1 MFRKY
6 PEFFQDPKIDYPINH
21 PNLNFSDYISLNKQ
35 IIAKYHFDLNHSIDL
50 IIEANSPYELQPKT
64 PIFSEKHPDK
74 IKYGALLIHGLLDTP
89 FIMKDVAK
97 SLQSQ
102 GLLVRSLLLPGHGTV
117 PGALLNVSYKDWLR
131 TVQYG
136 VTSLSKEVE
145 NIILVGF
152 STGAALSLYH
162 TLQNPS
168 QIVGIIMASPAFKIY
183 SKFAFVN
190 NWHRTISWSNSRAKW
205 LFIGREFDYTK
216 YRSIPFNAVSQVYK
230 LTKAIKKIDHKKQP
244 TCPLF
249 MTLSFDD
256 LIVSS
261 KASINYFLGL
271 KNPNNKMILYKTD
284 PHNFND
290 SRIIIQNSS
299 YPELRIINFSHI
311 SLLVAPNNPHYGK
324 FGDYPFASRVDDEHL
339 NVSYSAL
346 DKPRALLYER
356 LHKLKLIP
364 NRRERL
370 TFNPNFDFMMG
381 EMVDWIFKLHQ

>member
-21 PNLNFSDYISLNKQ
+21 SNLNFSDYINLNKQ
-35 IIAKYHFDLNHSIDL
+35 IIANHHFDLNHSIDL
-50 IIEANSPYELQPKT
+50 IIEANSPYELRPNP

-89 FIMKDVAK
+89 FIMKDVGM

-102 GLLVRSLLLPGHGTV
+102 GMLVRSLLLPGHGTV
-117 PGALLNVSYKDWLR
+117 PGALLNVSYKDWLK
-131 TVQYG
+131 TIQYG
-136 VTSLSKEVE
+136 VASLSKEVE
-145 NIILVGF
+145 HILLVGF

-162 TLQNPS
+162 SLQNPS
-168 QIVGIIMASPAFKIY
+168 QILGIIMASPAFKIN
-183 SKFAFVN
+183 SRFAFAN
-190 NWHRTISWSNSRAKW
+190 NWHRTISWRHSRSKW
-205 LFIGREFDYTK
+205 LFIGQEFDYTK

-244 TCPLF
+244 TFPLF

-261 KASINYFLGL
+261 KVSIEYFLGL
-271 KNPNNKMILYKTD
+271 KNPNNKMILYKTGS
-284 PHNFND
+284 HNFND
-290 SRIIIQNSS
+290 SRIIVQNSS

-311 SLLVAPNNPHYGK
+311 SLLIAPNNPHYGK
-324 FGDYPFASRVDDEHL
+324 SGDYPFASRVDEQL
-339 NVSYSAL
+339 NVTYSAL
-346 DKPRALLYER
+346 DKPRAILYDR
-356 LHKLKLIP
+356 LYKLKLIP
-364 NRRERL
+364 HRRERL

-381 EMVDWIFKLHQ
+381 EMVDWIFKLNQ